1 MMFHISNNHLIAFVH
16 ECLTEGIRHKIDTL
30 GSATR
35 KDDFGTLLGIE
46 EPLHTLTC
54 TFMKIGG
61 ILAQEMDTTM
71 HISIVMQITVT
82 QFVDDTKW
90 LLCGSTIVK
99 INKGLAIHH
108 AIKNRKIPS
117 DRINIQ
123 HI

>member
-16 ECLTEGIRHKIDTL
+16 ECLTEGIRNKIDTL

-35 KDDFGTLLGIE
+35 KDDFSTLLGIE
-46 EPLHTLTC
+46 ETLHTLTC
-54 TFMKIGG
+54 TFMKISG

-90 LLCGSTIVK
+90 LLRGSTIVK
-99 INKGLAIHH
+99 INKGLAIHR
-108 AIKNRKIPS
+108 AIKNREVLS